1 MVESFNKTWSTGE
14 GNGLHCRG
22 ILLLLRHWGSVSQ
35 QYTIHSAIIS
45 GKGVLT
51 LLDSGQDWGHHLWDV
66 VGRPPEGKTI
76 RNEVSRYLTEMK
88 VLRGKL

>member
-1 MVESFNKTWSTGE
+1 MYFN
-14 GNGLHCRG
+14 NA
-22 ILLLLRHWGSVSQ
+22 
-35 QYTIHSAIIS
+35 SAIIS

-51 LLDSGQDWGHHLWDV
+51 LLDSGQDWGHHLQDV

-76 RNEVSRYLTEMK
+76 LNEISRYLREMK